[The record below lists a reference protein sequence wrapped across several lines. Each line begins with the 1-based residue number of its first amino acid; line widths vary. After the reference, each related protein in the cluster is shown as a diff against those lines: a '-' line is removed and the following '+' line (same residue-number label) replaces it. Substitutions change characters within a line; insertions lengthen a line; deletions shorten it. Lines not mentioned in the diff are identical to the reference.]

1 MNAATAKAEW
11 QKRYEPDDEGL
22 RFIELTYTGNYPD
35 LPPVTDGI
43 LGDRMIKERMTT
55 NVMEKQKKADVL
67 KDEFTIA
74 ELNDLNN
81 YMAWN
86 TWDVLVMRATEGAS
100 GMIPRQEYEAL
111 ALMQMFYR
119 YPELM
124 RAMTKEVGAQ
134 GVLDIG
140 ASARTEIGTKVNC
153 VHDWCIGTAAFS
165 LGRCVLLALEA
176 IEARDYVEES
186 NAMCKFAQRVQW
198 GKRQDGWTLN
208 SQNRYRCQIHDQDL
222 IDQLTTQCEDFEP
235 ESDKHNQFVA
245 FNAAAELLAFFDH
258 YDCRLGLGDTGPYL
272 LPDGRIL
279 IIRDLFVNEEIFHWS
294 DVCEGLPYCYTL
306 AVLVDP
312 DRMGLKEIRVNDI
325 STTFTIPKNYISA
338 ITGGTVLVREKWDT
352 PMSEVYHLPFK
363 DFDPHL
369 EKIREATFRMYQKTA
384 RMSRRELILNGVY
397 TYFIDFIL
405 PHLRKSGIYDYACQE
420 LNLWEIDQRVTNY
433 YYDIMKRN
441 FLQETVPL
449 KVFSGSGYLPFP
461 EGADLRASKYFWR

>member
-1 MNAATAKAEW
+1 MSASTPKAEW
-11 QKRYEPDDEGL
+11 QKRYKPEDEGL
-22 RFIELTYTGNYPD
+22 RFIELTYTGNYVD
-35 LPPVTDGI
+35 LPPVPDGI
-43 LGDRMIKERMTT
+43 LGDRMIKQRMTT
-55 NVMEKQKKADVL
+55 KVMEKQSEADVL

-124 RAMTKEVGAQ
+124 NIMTKEVGAR

-176 IEARDYVEES
+176 IEPKDYVEES
-186 NAMCKFAQRVQW
+186 SAMCKFAQRVQW
-198 GKRQDGWTLN
+198 GKRQDGWILN
-208 SQNRYRCQIHDQDL
+208 SQNRYRCQIHEETLLDR
-222 IDQLTTQCEDFEP
+222 LTTQCEDFEP
-235 ESDKHNQFVA
+235 ESDKHSRFVA

-279 IIRDLFVNEEIFHWS
+279 IIRDLFVNEDIFHWS

-312 DRMGLKEIRVNDI
+312 DRMGLKEIRINDI

-338 ITGGTVLVREKWDT
+338 VTGGTVFVREKWDT
-352 PMSEVYHLPFK
+352 PMGEIYHLPFK
-363 DFDPHL
+363 DFDRHL
-369 EKIREATFRMYQKTA
+369 EKIQTATFKLYQKTA

-405 PHLRKSGIYDYACQE
+405 PHLRKSGVYDYACQE
-420 LNLWEIDQRVTNY
+420 LNLWEIDQRVANY

-449 KVFSGSGYLPFP
+449 KVFSGTGYLPFP
-461 EGADLRASKYFWR
+461 EDADPRASKYFWR